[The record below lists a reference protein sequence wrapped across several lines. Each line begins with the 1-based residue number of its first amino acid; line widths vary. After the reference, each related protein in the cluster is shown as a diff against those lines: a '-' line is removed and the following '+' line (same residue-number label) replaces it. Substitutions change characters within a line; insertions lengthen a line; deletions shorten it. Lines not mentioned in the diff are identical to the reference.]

1 MTQNEEKTEK
11 LSKIRV
17 KRHDFLVDVEQAE
30 RFKENL
36 NCSVLDVLGV
46 RSLRV
51 DVETRVDDKKND
63 NVKYTKSFRFEPN
76 VTLADLLEHCM
87 RNIKKET
94 GNTFRGQSF
103 TDGETRIVNVEPIPE
118 TATRKKEKSLGEM
131 TLEELEAR
139 HEAILAEIEAKK
151 AQAQS

>member
-1 MTQNEEKTEK
+1 MTQNKEKTEK

-36 NCSVLDVLGV
+36 NRSVLDVLDV
-46 RSLRV
+46 ASLRV
-51 DVETRVDDKKND
+51 DVETRVNDKKND
-63 NVKYTKSFRFEPN
+63 NVKYTKSFRFESGF
-76 VTLADLLEHCM
+76 TLADLLEHCM
-87 RNIKKET
+87 RNIKKES
-94 GNTFRGQSF
+94 GNMFRGQAF

-118 TATRKKEKSLGEM
+118 TVSRKKEKPLSEM

-139 HEAILAEIEAKK
+139 QAAIIAEIEAKK
-151 AQAQS
+151 AQAKS